1 MSEFSFSDTDQVLW
15 LSHFNSAGVF
25 IGSGLTIIPANT
37 GLPANTTLERC
48 EPPAGE
54 TGIWDGGAWR
64 YVKDTRGVRYWD
76 KYGHG
81 SVIVDI
87 NDAIPMD
94 AIFTEPPKKETGF
107 VLLFNDGDWHKIE
120 DKTGVKYYE
129 KLGQIS
135 MVPSPYFVLPDGCT
149 FIAPPESQ
157 DGYVTQWDGMTW
169 QYVEDHRGTIAYEKA
184 NGDAKVIDY
193 IGPINDEYTLLEP
206 GSRYDVW
213 DGNKWVL
220 DDKKLKA
227 RQIDDATLKRASL
240 RSEADSMVSTLGSAV
255 KLGVAT
261 EAERAA
267 LEMWELYRIALL
279 RIDVN
284 AAPDIEWPVKP

>member
-1 MSEFSFSDTDQVLW
+1 MSEFSFSDTNQALW
-15 LSHFNSAGVF
+15 LFHFDGKGVF
-25 IGSGLTIIPANT
+25 IGSGLTIIPAGT
-37 GLPANTTLERC
+37 GLPANTTTVKC
-48 EPPAGE
+48 EPQSGF
-54 TGIWDGGAWR
+54 TGVWNGKGWDYMR
-64 YVKDTRGVRYWD
+64 DNRGTRYWD
-76 KYGHG
+76 KFGNG
-81 SVIVDI
+81 SVILELSDV
-87 NDAIPMD
+87 IPDGMTL
-94 AIFTEPPKKETGF
+94 IEPPKKLAGY
-107 VLLFNDGDWHKIE
+107 VLLFENGEWQQIE
-120 DKTGVKYYE
+120 DKTGHKYYDNLGGIHIVPE
-129 KLGQIS
+129 PYFILPEGKTFIEPLEPKLG
-135 MVPSPYFVLPDGCT
+135 F
-149 FIAPPESQ
+149 A
-157 DGYVTQWDGMTW
+157 TQWDGLTW
-169 QYVEDHRGTIAYEKA
+169 KYVEDHRGSITYEKA

-240 RSEADSMVSTLGSAV
+240 RSEADSVVSTLSSAV

-261 EAERAA
+261 EAELAA
-267 LEMWELYRIALL
+267 LELWELYSIALL